1 MKSSTESDMFGDLA
15 LKFEGVLMVAAG
27 PWRSSSSVCDLQTPG
42 FRDEG
47 FVELGHCDLLISI
60 QGFTFKY
67 V

>member
-1 MKSSTESDMFGDLA
+1 MKSSIESGMFGNLA

-27 PWRSSSSVCDLQTPG
+27 PWRSSSSVIDLQTPG

-47 FVELGHCDLLISI
+47 FVELGHRDLLIFI
-60 QGFTFKY
+60 QGFTSRY